1 MVEVSK
7 LYHQVYKHV
16 LGEIMA
22 GRLAPGHT
30 LRETDLAALLK
41 VSRTPIREALRK
53 LAADGLVELR
63 LNRSAVV
70 RRLGPEQLAHIYQ
83 VREALEGMACELAC
97 GRLTAA
103 DLARLEELAAGVQ
116 AKEPASYHTF
126 DVELHRLVAARS
138 GNPVLAREI
147 AKFHDLVQLVRAR
160 TATLAETLEL
170 AHRQHLAIVAALK
183 ACDAGTARQAMI
195 EHIRSSCEVAVQ
207 NAVAGAAAGAASSD
221 EDANWQLAAAEPG

>member
-7 LYHQVYKHV
+7 LYHPVYKHV

-63 LNRSAVV
+63 PNRSAVV
-70 RRLGPEQLAHIYQ
+70 RRLGPEQLGHIYQ

-103 DLARLEELAAGVQ
+103 DLARLEELAANVR
-116 AKEPASYHTF
+116 AKEPTTYHTF

-160 TATLAETLEL
+160 TASLPETLEL
-170 AHRQHLAIVAALK
+170 AHQQHLGIVAALK
-183 ACDAGTARQAMI
+183 AGDATAARQAMI
-195 EHIRSSCEVAVQ
+195 DHIRSSREVAVK
-207 NAVAGAAAGAASSD
+207 NAVAGTAGGTTPSE
-221 EDANWQLAAAEPG
+221 EDVNWQLSEPE